1 MELRGGSTTQLL
13 LIMRAK
19 QKAMLSTNS
28 NHLTL

>member
-13 LIMRAK
+13 LIMRVK
-19 QKAMLSTNS
+19 QKAMLSINS